1 MAAIGPWLPFV
12 LLCTVVLGIV
22 AGAFIAEA
30 IATHRLRVDLLI
42 ALMRGGR

>member
-1 MAAIGPWLPFV
+1 MSDWLPFIF
-12 LLCTVVLGIV
+12 LCAVALGIV
-22 AGAFIAEA
+22 AGAFVAEA